1 MHSVYTLFYIDEEV
15 FVSGTGG
22 GTPNGLMHGSQ
33 NEGHSL
39 AHSLVNQTMSII
51 PIQASG
57 AVTGPATNLNIGMDY
72 WGTPTTSAI
81 PLLCGKVPSAPV
93 AGAAA
98 AGSRDS
104 IQSQIWLQV
113 WSNFVEYY
121 A

>member
-1 MHSVYTLFYIDEEV
+1 MYSVFYIDEEV
-15 FVSGTGG
+15 FFFSGTGG

-39 AHSLVNQTMSII
+39 AHPLVNQTMSII

-57 AVTGPATNLNIGMDY
+57 AVSGPATNLNIGMDY

-81 PLLCGKVPSAPV
+81 PSLGGKVPSAPV
-93 AGAAA
+93 VGAAA

-113 WSNFVEYY
+113 WSNFVEYC